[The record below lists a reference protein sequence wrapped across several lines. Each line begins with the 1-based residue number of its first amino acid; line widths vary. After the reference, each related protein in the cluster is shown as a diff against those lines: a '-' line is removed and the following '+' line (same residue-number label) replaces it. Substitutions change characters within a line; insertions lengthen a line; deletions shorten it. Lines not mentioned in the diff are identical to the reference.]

1 MLIAQITDLH
11 LGATHGGPDATNEA
25 RLDEVLA
32 RLKAMDPRPELLLVT
47 GDLTESGDAASF
59 RAVAERLEGFGCP
72 VLLSIGNHDDRA
84 NFRAQFPMIG
94 GAKSGVGDGGDDGSG
109 DFIQYV
115 HEAEALRV
123 IVLDSVDADR
133 HGGAFC
139 EARARWLAARLDEAP
154 HAPTLVTIHHP
165 PIESGIG
172 WMTVAPHEPWVER
185 LSGVLAGRGNVI
197 ALLSGHLHRPIVS
210 HWADQTVVVCPSV
223 APPVALELA
232 PLAPE
237 RPDGRPLILDGPPC
251 YALHLWT
258 GERLITHFV
267 TADDQTAVAS
277 FDAGMQRAIE
287 KLVNEPRSA

>member
-11 LGATHGGPDATNEA
+11 LGATHGGTDGSNEA

-32 RLKAMDPRPELLLVT
+32 RLKAMDPRPDLLLVT
-47 GDLTESGDAASF
+47 GDLTESGDPASL
-59 RAVAERLEGFGCP
+59 RAVAERLDGFACP

-84 NFRAQFPMIG
+84 NFRAQFPMIAEAGGSG
-94 GAKSGVGDGGDDGSG
+94 GAAGSAD
-109 DFIQYV
+109 DFIHYV
-115 HEAEALRV
+115 HEAGPLRF
-123 IVLDSVDADR
+123 IILDSVDPDR

-154 HAPTLVTIHHP
+154 DAPTIVTIHHP

-172 WMTVAPHEPWVER
+172 WMTVSPHEPWIAR
-185 LSGVLAGRGNVI
+185 LSGVLAGRGNII

-210 HWADQTVVVCPSV
+210 HWAEQTVVVCPSV

-232 PLAPE
+232 PLDPE

-287 KLVNEPRSA
+287 KMVNEPRSA